1 MSKLIFLLFSLVTL
15 LMQYRLWF
23 GVNSLPEY
31 WKLQVQVQHQR
42 DQNTQLSIRNQALN
56 LEIMDLKQGLEAV
69 EERAR
74 YELGLIKPNETFY
87 RIVPSSQ

>member
-1 MSKLIFLLFSLVTL
+1 MSKLTLLLFTCLTV

-31 WKLQVQVQHQR
+31 WQLQVQVQQQR
-42 DQNTQLSIRNQALN
+42 VQNTQLSLRNQALN
-56 LEIMDLKQGLEAV
+56 QEIIDLKQGLASV

-74 YELGLIKPNETFY
+74 YELGLIKPHETFY
-87 RIVPSSQ
+87 RIVQSPQ

>member
-31 WKLQVQVQHQR
+31 WQLQVQVQQQR

>member
-1 MSKLIFLLFSLVTL
+1 MIFLLFSLVTL

-31 WKLQVQVQHQR
+31 WQLQVQVQQQR
-42 DQNTQLSIRNQALN
+42 DQNTQLSKRNQALN

-87 RIVPSSQ
+87 RIVPSPQ